1 MGQGGVEQGATLYL
15 LHMERDP
22 ASCQLHLHTPPT
34 APGLGTREETARKEE
49 ATALLDAMPRDRE

>member
-1 MGQGGVEQGATLYL
+1 MEQGATLYL

-22 ASCQLHLHTPPT
+22 ASRQLHLHTPPT
-34 APGLGTREETARKEE
+34 APGLGTQEETARKEE